1 LIQVKKCSARAC
13 YQEHSSEDETFVGRA
28 RSISIRALLT
38 RVVLAAALP
47 VWLAS
52 ALLLYEVHADRR
64 ALIERDAG
72 ATARAVMVA
81 VDRELASAMATAQ
94 ALAVSPYFLSDDL
107 GAFYVQA
114 NVTLPSSAG
123 NVLALSDAAGQQV
136 LNTLRRY
143 GEPLPRHGNPQLVQ
157 RVFATGSP
165 EISDVFVGGVQRR
178 PMVSVNVP
186 VFRNGKVIYSLAI
199 GLLPERLGEILYH
212 DDLPAGWVAAI
223 FDSKGVNVARSH
235 GADRFVGQ
243 KGVPALVEKM
253 AQMPE
258 GAIEITT
265 LEGVTASALFSRSQV
280 SNWAVAIYV
289 PTTELTG
296 LLWRPLALSLAATV
310 VLIALGLVAA
320 QFTGRR
326 LTQPIQALASL
337 ALAHGRGEPVAIT
350 PLGLREADDV
360 AGDLFEGS
368 RMLEART
375 VERDRAERERQHI
388 LIAKQL
394 ADAAARARSAYFTYL
409 SHELRSPLTAV
420 LGCSDLIATRTRSTS
435 QDEKT
440 LKYCARIGN
449 GVQHVIRIINEVLDY
464 AKFEA
469 QGIELHKEPLDVAEE
484 VRGAVDLLAGTAEQA
499 SVELRHE
506 VPPNLPPLFADR
518 IRLRQILL
526 NVVSNALKFTLRGGT
541 VTVSAARG
549 EDAHLVIRV
558 EDTGV
563 GISAD
568 DLSRVMQPFAQVLN
582 AQTKE
587 HIGTGLGLPLTK
599 GLVELHGGA
608 FTMASAPGTGTTV
621 TVRLPMRSM

>member
-1 LIQVKKCSARAC
+1 MA
-13 YQEHSSEDETFVGRA
+13 DETFVGRA
-28 RSISIRALLT
+28 RSTSIRALLT

-81 VDRELASAMATAQ
+81 VDRELASALATAL
-94 ALAVSPYFLSDDL
+94 ALAVSPYLLSDDL

-114 NVTLPSSAG
+114 TVTLPSSAG
-123 NVLALSDAAGQQV
+123 DNLVLSDASSQQV
-136 LNTLRRY
+136 LNTLTRY
-143 GEPLPRHGNPQLVQ
+143 GEPLPRHGDPELVQ
-157 RVFATGSP
+157 RVFTTGSS
-165 EISDVFVGGVQRR
+165 EISDVFVGGLRRR
-178 PMVSVNVP
+178 PMVSVNAP
-186 VFRNGKVIYSLAI
+186 VFRNGKVVYMLAI
-199 GLLPERLGEILYH
+199 GLVPERLGEILLREE
-212 DDLPAGWVAAI
+212 LPQGWVAAI
-223 FDSKGVNVARSH
+223 FDSKGVNVARTR

-243 KGVPALVEKM
+243 KGVPALVERM

-258 GAIEITT
+258 GAIEIST
-265 LEGVTASALFSRSQV
+265 LEGMAASALFSRSRV

-289 PTTELTG
+289 PTAELTG
-296 LLWRPLALSLAATV
+296 RLWRSLALSIAATT
-310 VLIALGLVAA
+310 VLIGLGLVAA
-320 QFTGRR
+320 HFAGRR
-326 LTQPIQALASL
+326 LTQPIRALASL
-337 ALAHGRGEPVAIT
+337 ALAHGRGEPVAIA
-350 PLGLREADDV
+350 PLGLSEADDV
-360 AGDLFEGS
+360 AGALFEGS

-375 VERDRAERERQHI
+375 VERDRAERERQRI

-394 ADAAARARSAYFTYL
+394 ADETARARSTYFTYL

-420 LGCSDLIATRTRSTS
+420 LGCSDLIATRTRATS

-440 LKYCARIGN
+440 LDYCSRIGN

-469 QGIELHKEPLDVAEE
+469 HGIELHKEPLDVEEE
-484 VRGAVDLLAGTAEQA
+484 VRNAVDLLAGTAEQA
-499 SVELRHE
+499 GIELKYQ
-506 VPPNLPPLFADR
+506 VAPNLPPLFADR

-526 NVVSNALKFTLRGGT
+526 NLVSNALKFTPRSGT
-541 VTVSAARG
+541 VTVSAAHG
-549 EDAHLVIRV
+549 EDAHLEIRI
-558 EDTGV
+558 EDTGIE
-563 GISAD
+563 ISAD
-568 DLSRVMQPFAQVLN
+568 DLSRVTQPFAQVLN

-608 FTMASAPGTGTTV
+608 FTMASAPGAGTTV
-621 TVRLPMRSM
+621 TVRLPMRSL